1 MQRNNVRRLGVTL
14 LIVIVLGVIALQF
27 IDKRGA
33 ATKEEVID
41 QYILAIQQEK
51 PEQIVKLLPRSHQ
64 ISQAELTHL
73 IVDSGGSALATTQI
87 SAIPSESPLVDI
99 VKLVGTYK
107 ENGKS
112 IQFTHMLY
120 LQKMNN
126 RWYLILGHDQNGLP
140 IDAPSSKIK

>member
-1 MQRNNVRRLGVTL
+1 MFV
-14 LIVIVLGVIALQF
+14 VIVLGIIALQF
-27 IDKRGA
+27 IDRRGA
-33 ATKEEVID
+33 ATKEEVIA

-64 ISQAELTHL
+64 LSQAELGRL

-87 SAIPSESPLVDI
+87 SDIPSESPLVDI
-99 VKLVGTYK
+99 VKLVGTCE

-120 LQKMNN
+120 LRQMNN

-140 IDAPSSKIK
+140 MDAPSSKIK